1 MRFGSDASLLDLAR
15 GELVPFIELIEELLA
30 IVREDAEALDC
41 LAETE
46 HARVILKR
54 GTSAHQQVDIYQTA
68 RSQGATDS
76 EALSAV
82 VGWLTKTT
90 SSPPALLK
98 FPAAQSQQRA

>member
-15 GELVPFIELIEELLA
+15 GQLVPFNELIEELLA

-54 GTSAHQQVDIYQTA
+54 GTSAHQQLDVYQTA
-68 RSQGATDS
+68 RSQGATDG

-82 VGWLTKTT
+82 VGWLATTT
-90 SSPPALLK
+90 SAPPALLT
-98 FPAAQSQQRA
+98 FPVAQSQRA